1 MKPAAEPHI
10 VVMKNGVPAS
20 TNGELLSSSPGSGWH
35 GFPLEVRM
43 MPGVHTIEHVY
54 CKNPLIMMSSTIFG
68 YTEGRS
74 GSHRYSWDVSPGKIK
89 LVEAGFEIDRARW
102 RCSTGLSV
110 LVEMSAAQIVSLLP
124 EQPAVALTGDL
135 IDDRR
140 LTTLVEAMQTEVQ
153 GGCRTGRLYAE
164 GLSIALLGFLSE
176 RMPSQIADPD
186 VSTKTG
192 AGQRLSAASMRR
204 IRDYVE
210 QNLASDLSV
219 STLGRLVNLSP
230 YYFARAFKATCG
242 TSPHGFV
249 VEQRIT
255 QAVRLLRSGH
265 SLAHIACTVG
275 FSSQSHFTRVF
286 REKVGATPAQFRDAM
301 RTVRRT

>member
-1 MKPAAEPHI
+1 MNPAVEPHI

-20 TNGELLSSSPGSGWH
+20 ANGELLSSTTAFPWH

-43 MPGVHTIEHVY
+43 MPAIHDIEHVY
-54 CKNPLIMMSSTIFG
+54 CPNPLIMMSSTIFG
-68 YTEGRS
+68 YTEIRS
-74 GSHRYSWDVSPGKIK
+74 GSHRYLWDVSPGKVK
-89 LVEAGFEIDRARW
+89 LVEAGFEIDRGRW
-102 RCSTGLSV
+102 RCSSGLSV
-110 LVEMSAAQIVSLLP
+110 LIEMSMTKIVSLLP
-124 EQPAVALTGDL
+124 ERPHVSLTGDL
-135 IDDRR
+135 FDDRR
-140 LTTLVEAMQTEVQ
+140 LTTIVEAMRSEVQ

-176 RMPSQIADPD
+176 RLPSRFVDPD

-192 AGQRLSAASMRR
+192 TGQRLSAASMRR

-242 TSPHGFV
+242 ISPHSFV
-249 VEQRIT
+249 VERRIA

-265 SLAHIACTVG
+265 SLADVACVVG
-275 FSSQSHFTRVF
+275 FSSQSHFSRVF
-286 REKVGATPAQFRDAM
+286 REKIGTTPAQFRDST
-301 RTVRRT
+301 RTERRE